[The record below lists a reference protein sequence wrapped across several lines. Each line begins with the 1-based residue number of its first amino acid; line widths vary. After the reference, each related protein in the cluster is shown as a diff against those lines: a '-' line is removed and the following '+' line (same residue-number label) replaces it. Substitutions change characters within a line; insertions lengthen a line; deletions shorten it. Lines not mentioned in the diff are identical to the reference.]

1 VFLKITTV
9 RFLNGNDEAAGLQS
23 SGSLCF
29 YGRIFANHGRITH
42 FKYLYIKLD
51 HMKKYL
57 LVALLVTALS
67 SPVLEGQE
75 KYIQSAVT
83 HVTVFRQGAQLSG
96 DALINLQP
104 GTWDFVAGGLSPYID
119 PNSIQVRGEGDFM
132 IMGVAHRNNYLEN
145 PAESDAISTLRSK
158 IKALDLKLEDEG
170 TALEVLLE
178 RERFLKANYDIV
190 ANKSTITPEQFRAL
204 MDLYGTNMETVKSAI
219 LKKNRVMRD
228 LKEEKEKLEQQLSGT
243 LDRSKMPTGEI
254 VVTVSGSK
262 AANGRL
268 KLSYVV
274 MNAGWRP
281 SYDIRVDDVSDPA
294 VIIYKADI
302 WQNSGIEWKDVKVSL
317 SNAAP
322 MTAGYLPDLNPWFV
336 DFYQEYS
343 LNEVVVM
350 GYGTKARPAR
360 QAKAE
365 EAAMMDLEASA
376 PMPVTVTES
385 NISFSFDINVPRT
398 ISSGDKPETVE
409 LQRLT
414 VPATYSY
421 AVTPK
426 LASTAYLM
434 GYITDWDKY
443 NLLPGESNIYFSNT
457 FTGKGYINT
466 AELTD
471 TLPVSLGA
479 DNSITVKRDR
489 RTDFTS
495 QKLIGANRVETLS
508 FLISVRNNKSKAV
521 TVRLRDQIPLSQ
533 NSDITV
539 EAAELSGGRHNSTT
553 GEVTW
558 ELTVAPGQTKEVIFT
573 YSVKYPKNRKVILE

>member
-1 VFLKITTV
+1 
-9 RFLNGNDEAAGLQS
+9 
-23 SGSLCF
+23 
-29 YGRIFANHGRITH
+29 
-42 FKYLYIKLD
+42 
-51 HMKKYL
+51 MKKYL
-57 LVALLVTALS
+57 FVALIAIALS
-67 SPVLEGQE
+67 SSTLDGQE
-75 KYIQSAVT
+75 KYIQSPVT

-96 DALINLQP
+96 DAQLTIQP
-104 GTWDFVAGGLSPYID
+104 GTWDYVAGGLSPYID

-132 IMGVAHRNNYLEN
+132 IMGVTHRNNYLEN
-145 PAESDAISTLRSK
+145 PSESDVIKSLRDK
-158 IKALDLKLEDEG
+158 IEVLQTKIEDED

-178 RERFLKANYDIV
+178 KERFLKANYDV
-190 ANKSTITPEQFRAL
+190 VTNKSAITPEQLKSFI
-204 MDLYGTNMETVKSAI
+204 DIYGTNMELVKNAL
-219 LKKNRVMRD
+219 LKKTRII
-228 LKEEKEKLEQQLSGT
+228 KEYKKEKEKLDQQLAGT
-243 LDRSKMPTGEI
+243 IDRSRMPTGEI
-254 VVTVSGSK
+254 VVTVTGSK
-262 AANGRL
+262 PATGKL

-294 VIIYKADI
+294 IIIYKADI
-302 WQNSGIEWKDVKVSL
+302 WQNSGIEWKDVKISL

-322 MTAGYLPDLNPWFV
+322 MTAGFLPTLDPWFV
-336 DFYQEYS
+336 DFYQEYA

-350 GYGTKARPAR
+350 GYGTKARPAAR
-360 QAKAE
+360 AAKAE

-376 PMPVTVTES
+376 PLPVTVSES
-385 NISFSFDINVPRT
+385 NISFSFDVNVPKT
-398 ISSGDKPETVE
+398 IASGGKMETVE

-421 AVTPK
+421 AATPK

-434 GYITDWDKY
+434 GYITEWEKY
-443 NLLPGESNIYFSNT
+443 NLLPGESNIYFNNT

-489 RTDFTS
+489 RTNFTS

-508 FLISVRNNKSKAV
+508 FLISVRNNKSREV
-521 TVRLRDQIPLSQ
+521 TVRLRDQLPVSQ

-539 EAAELSGGRHNSTT
+539 EAAELSGGKHNTVT

-558 ELTVAPGQTKEVIFT
+558 DLKVAPRETKEVVMT
-573 YSVKYPKNRKVILE
+573 YTVKYPKNRKVVLE